1 MEEKTTSLTPQ
12 QLVKII
18 SDNNREEQA
27 AISGYLS
34 LLEKISTSGVIGNF
48 DYQDVTNTVKEII
61 ADEMNHMERLS
72 ALITK
77 YSGIQPQND

>member
-1 MEEKTTSLTPQ
+1 MDEKTNNLTPQ
-12 QLVKII
+12 QLVKLL
-18 SDNNREEQA
+18 SDNNKDEQG

-34 LLEKISTSGVIGNF
+34 LLERISGSGVIGSY
-48 DYQDVTNTVKEII
+48 DYQEVTDTIKEII

-77 YSGIQPQND
+77 FSGIQPAKD

>member
-1 MEEKTTSLTPQ
+1 MEEKSTKLTPQ

-18 SDNNREEQA
+18 SDNNREEQG

-72 ALITK
+72 AFITK
-77 YSGIQPQND
+77 YSGIQPKED

>member
-1 MEEKTTSLTPQ
+1 MEDKSTKLTPQ
-12 QLVKII
+12 QLVKIL
-18 SDNNREEQA
+18 SDNNREEQG

-48 DYQDVTNTVKEII
+48 DYQEVTNAIREII
-61 ADEMNHMERLS
+61 ADEMNHMVKLS

-77 YSGIQPQND
+77 YSGIQPKND

>member
-1 MEEKTTSLTPQ
+1 MEEKSTKLTPQ
-12 QLVKII
+12 QLVKIL

-34 LLEKISTSGVIGNF
+34 LLERISTSGVIGNF
-48 DYQDVTNTVKEII
+48 DYQEVTNTVKEII
-61 ADEMNHMERLS
+61 ADEMNHMAKLS

-77 YSGIQPQND
+77 YSGIQPKND

>member
-1 MEEKTTSLTPQ
+1 MEEKSTKLTPQ

-18 SDNNREEQA
+18 SDNNREEQG

-77 YSGIQPQND
+77 YSGIQPKND

>member
-12 QLVKII
+12 QLVKIL
-18 SDNNREEQA
+18 SDNNKDEQG

-34 LLEKISTSGVIGNF
+34 LLERISASGVIGSY

-77 YSGIQPQND
+77 YSGIQPKND